1 MAEKTPQQ
9 AAQSVAS
16 TVNQIRN
23 SDREGAKNTINNI
36 KQRLASLNATD
47 VLTEAALAL
56 AGKTPSNPGARQQA
70 RQPLREIANDIF
82 DDAAVRT
89 AQDMYYNDSPTN
101 RFLDSAP
108 SAKSQMKPV
117 LRGEWSVSAT
127 TKSTSS
133 GKEQI
138 RYSVVSKRAIL
149 PDQFRHKIV
158 AETVAAALEQT
169 NGNLSDPRI
178 DKIRRLCEEENSLMS
193 EITNQKRL
201 VENVDPGN
209 QKRMGAHQAKLE
221 QAKIRLRD
229 IRRALGVN

>member
-9 AAQSVAS
+9 AAHSVAS

-56 AGKTPSNPGARQQA
+56 AGKTVTPQA
-70 RQPLREIANDIF
+70 RQPLREIARDVF
-82 DDAAVRT
+82 DEAANKT
-89 AQDMYYNDSPTN
+89 AYDTFYNDSPSN
-101 RFLDSAP
+101 HFVENAP
-108 SAKSQMKPV
+108 SARSQMRPV
-117 LRGEWSVSAT
+117 LRGEWNITQNSKV
-127 TKSTSS
+127 TSS

-138 RYSVVSKRAIL
+138 RYSVGSKRAIL
-149 PDQFRHKIV
+149 PDQFRHRIV

-178 DKIRRLCEEENSLMS
+178 EKIRRLCEEENSLVS
-193 EITNQKRL
+193 EIANQKRL
-201 VENVDPGN
+201 VESTDPGN
-209 QKRMGAHQAKLE
+209 QKRLGAHQTRLE
-221 QAKIRLRD
+221 QAKIRLKD

>member
-56 AGKTPSNPGARQQA
+56 AGKTVTPQA
-70 RQPLREIANDIF
+70 RQPLREIANDVF
-82 DDAAVRT
+82 DNAANKT
-89 AQDMYYNDSPTN
+89 AYDTFYNDSPSN
-101 RFLDSAP
+101 YFVENAP
-108 SAKSQMKPV
+108 SARSQMKPV
-117 LRGEWSVSAT
+117 LRGEWNVTQNSKT
-127 TKSTSS
+127 TSS

-138 RYSVVSKRAIL
+138 RYSVSSKRAIL
-149 PDQFRHKIV
+149 PDQFRHRIV

-178 DKIRRLCEEENSLMS
+178 EKIRRLCEEENSLVS
-193 EITNQKRL
+193 EIANQKRL
-201 VENVDPGN
+201 VESTDPGN
-209 QKRMGAHQAKLE
+209 QKRMGAHQARLE
-221 QAKIRLRD
+221 QAKIRLKD

>member
-9 AAQSVAS
+9 AAQSVAT

-23 SDREGAKNTINNI
+23 SDREGAKNTIANV
-36 KQRLASLNATD
+36 KQRLAMLNATD
-47 VLTEAALAL
+47 VLTEAALML
-56 AGKTPSNPGARQQA
+56 AGKTPNAKA
-70 RQPLREIANDIF
+70 RQPLREIANDVF
-82 DDAAVRT
+82 DNAATLT
-89 AQDMYYNDSPTN
+89 AQDTWYDNNSPTN
-101 RFLDSAP
+101 QFVESAP
-108 SAKSQMKPV
+108 SARSQMRPV

-127 TKSTSS
+127 SKATSS

-138 RYSVVSKRAIL
+138 RYSVSGKRAIL
-149 PDQFRHKIV
+149 PDQFRHKVV

-169 NGNLSDPRI
+169 GGNLSDPRI

-193 EITNQKRL
+193 EISNQKRL